1 MGSSIHGFFDE
12 RCQDNPPTEDRAERE
27 WSSFGLH
34 GLSLHGYR
42 MIFHDMAL
50 EPQEVSDLLASCR

>member
-1 MGSSIHGFFDE
+1 MGSSTSVA
-12 RCQDNPPTEDRAERE
+12 RTTQPTEDRAERE

-50 EPQEVSDLLASCR
+50 EPQEVSDLLASWR